1 MTNQPRKAD
10 HPIDSISK
18 VYVNPQSKIKYISYY
33 LGGLNKIIGERNVR
47 FSSAPFRDLEVP
59 NPWTAYEHYAAML
72 FVTKNNRKIRVV
84 IDFHDS
90 RIHIPE
96 AYRWCDVYA
105 KVNLERNT
113 LPAEEF
119 PKVISIAPSSFTR
132 IWSDFTTKWHMW
144 TNMVRCGFKLHSG
157 GKRFQRDY
165 EFMSSSMSIEDFE
178 SARSLSDMNDD
189 GSNPYIFLVAS
200 LWHHPF
206 CLENTNP
213 WRKKFMEACRSLP
226 CTFEGGFFAYDQ
238 QHPALKEY
246 EDFLVKTKYSPQEYF
261 ENMAKSIV
269 TFSTPSVHECHGIKL
284 AEYLAMGKSI
294 IATPIT
300 NLLPGPGLEHGKNIH
315 IVSTE
320 QELREGLVRMIQ
332 DRDYRERIAEGA
344 RAYYDEYI
352 SPTAAVTNLV
362 GNDVFRARM

>member
-1 MTNQPRKAD
+1 MTNQQRKAE

-33 LGGLNKIIGERNVR
+33 LGGLSKIIGARNVR
-47 FSSAPFRDLEVP
+47 FSAAPFRELDVP
-59 NPWTAYEHYAAML
+59 NPWSAYEHYAAML
-72 FVTKNNRKIRVV
+72 FVTRDNRKIRVV
-84 IDFHDS
+84 VDFHDS

-113 LPAEEF
+113 LPADEF
-119 PKVISIAPSSFTR
+119 PKVVSIAPSSFTR
-132 IWSDFTTKWHMW
+132 IWSNFTTRWHLYS
-144 TNMVRCGFKLHSG
+144 NLIRCGFKLHSG
-157 GKRFQRDY
+157 IKRFQRDY
-165 EFMSSSMSIEDFE
+165 KFMTSSMRIEDFE
-178 SARSLSDMNDD
+178 SARYQSNTDDD
-189 GSNPYIFLVAS
+189 GSKPYIFLVAS
-200 LWHHPF
+200 LWHHQF

-213 WRKKFMEACRSLP
+213 WRKKFIEACRSLP

-238 QHPALKEY
+238 QHPALREY
-246 EDFLVKTKYSPQEYF
+246 ENFLVRKKYSPQEYF
-261 ENMAKSIV
+261 ERMAKSIL

-294 IATPIT
+294 LATPIT

-320 QELREGLVRMIQ
+320 QELREGLLRMIQ
-332 DRDYRERIAEGA
+332 DRPYREQIAEGA

-362 GNDVFRARM
+362 STEVFRARM

>member
-10 HPIDSISK
+10 RPIDRISK
-18 VYVNPQSKIKYISYY
+18 VYVNPQSKIKYLSYY
-33 LGGLNKIIGERNVR
+33 LGGLNRIIGERNVR
-47 FSSAPFRDLEVP
+47 FSSAPFRELEVP
-59 NPWTAYEHYAAML
+59 DAWSAYEHYAALL
-72 FVTKNNRKIRVV
+72 FVTRDNRKIRVV
-84 IDFHDS
+84 VDFHDS

-113 LPAEEF
+113 LPEDKF
-119 PKVISIAPSSFTR
+119 PKVVSIAPSSFTR
-132 IWSDFTTKWHMW
+132 IWSDFRTKWHMYM
-144 TNMVRCGFKLHSG
+144 NLARNGFQPHSG
-157 GKRFQRDY
+157 KMRFLRDY
-165 EFMSSSMSIEDFE
+165 QFMIGSMRIEDFE
-178 SARSLSDMNDD
+178 SARNQTDAATD
-189 GSNPYIFLVAS
+189 GSKPYIFLVAS
-200 LWHHPF
+200 LWHHQF

-213 WRKKFMEACRSLP
+213 WRKKFMEACLSLP

-246 EDFLVKTKYSPQEYF
+246 EDFMVKTKYSPQEYF
-261 ENMAKSIV
+261 ERMARSIV

-320 QELREGLVRMIQ
+320 QELREGLMRMIQ
-332 DRDYRERIAEGA
+332 DRPYREHIAEGA

-352 SPTAAVTNLV
+352 SPTAAVTNLAAT
-362 GNDVFRARM
+362 DVFRARI